1 VPAASAERAPVAPP
15 GTETVVPPGGPGFG
29 LPVWER
35 DLDGKQK
42 WRITQSFGAYYAEMG
57 GFHPGV
63 DWSLS
68 GATDLGKPVHAVAN
82 GVLVK
87 KTHLGG
93 NRGYLI
99 ALEHTAPGQET
110 FLIPDHRAQKGQEY
124 AYSAEAVEK
133 VYSVYVH
140 IEPAAGLEEGS
151 GVKRGDVVGH
161 ITDIRPLSP
170 HLHFEIRN
178 QRAQSSPNWSM
189 VYDAPMSKTN
199 TSAGAAP
206 RRASW
211 LKNVEKV
218 LGAINTLQQVT
229 NGTTNWAM
237 VGGTV
242 TGYYL
247 DLQKMVDAGLREPLT
262 FIEANQS
269 KEATSPK

>member
-1 VPAASAERAPVAPP
+1 
-15 GTETVVPPGGPGFG
+15 
-29 LPVWER
+29 
-35 DLDGKQK
+35 
-42 WRITQSFGAYYAEMG
+42 M
-57 GFHPGV
+57 
-63 DWSLS
+63 
-68 GATDLGKPVHAVAN
+68 HAVAN

-99 ALEHTAPGQET
+99 ALEHTARGKGT

-124 AYSAEAVEK
+124 AYPAEAVEK

-151 GVKRGDVVGH
+151 GIKRGDVVGH

-170 HLHFEIRN
+170 HLHFEIRHP
-178 QRAQSSPNWSM
+178 RALSSPNWSM
-189 VYDAPMSKTN
+189 VYDAPAARVGSTVYD
-199 TSAGAAP
+199 AP
-206 RRASW
+206 RVGSAPGSKPGW
-211 LKNVEKV
+211 VKKVEKF
-218 LGAINTLQQVT
+218 LGPT
-229 NGTTNWAM
+229 GTSSQSSVSSMNWAR
-237 VGGTV
+237 VGETV

-247 DLQKMVDAGLREPLT
+247 NLQKMVDAGLREPAT